1 VLKGI
6 FTVNEERENLSLDES
21 VIALKE
27 ISSII
32 DVNKM
37 SRKDRAYLIELILII
52 DEMEVPVLLNGGEA

>member
-37 SRKDRAYLIELILII
+37 SKKDRAYLIELILII

>member
-1 VLKGI
+1 MLKGI

-37 SRKDRAYLIELILII
+37 SKKDRAYLIELILII

>member
-1 VLKGI
+1 MLKGI

-21 VIALKE
+21 VVALKE

-37 SRKDRAYLIELILII
+37 SRKDRAFLTELILII
-52 DEMEVPVLLNGGEA
+52 DEMEIPLLINEGEA

>member
-1 VLKGI
+1 MLKGI

>member
-21 VIALKE
+21 VVALKE

-37 SRKDRAYLIELILII
+37 SKKDRAYLIELILII

>member
-1 VLKGI
+1 MLKGI

-27 ISSII
+27 ISRII

-37 SRKDRAYLIELILII
+37 SKKDRAYLIELILII

>member
-1 VLKGI
+1 MLKGI

-21 VIALKE
+21 VVALKE

-37 SRKDRAYLIELILII
+37 SKKDRAYLIELILII